1 MRESMH
7 RIFPSIDLFNVTGRM
22 TFNEPCLQ
30 HIPRDFDLCADS
42 EQSSANQIESKMA
55 SSDECH
61 EEEYLFF
68 MDKMLE
74 QNIKLSKSSI
84 SIRNSFVPKAKC
96 VFLSADYCQ
105 LELRIITNLCK
116 DELLITIF
124 NDSKHDVFNLLASKW
139 LNVPVS
145 EIDEE
150 KRQNVKKIIYGILY
164 GISPKTLSL
173 ILNSSETEACNF
185 IESFKTKFCGLKKFI
200 NGQIENCKLKGYVET
215 IRKRRRY
222 LPNISSADLKIRAQ
236 VSWISQVELTVYF
249 QI

>member
-1 MRESMH
+1 MH

-30 HIPRDFDLCADS
+30 HIPRDFDLCAPDS
-42 EQSSANQIESKMA
+42 TQSNSIENKIA
-55 SSDECH
+55 SSEESN
-61 EEEYLFF
+61 EEEYVFF

-74 QNIKLSKSSI
+74 KNENFESSKSSI

-173 ILNSSETEACNF
+173 ILNSTETDACNF

-200 NGQIENCKLKGYVET
+200 NEQIENCKLKGYVET

-222 LPNISSADLKIRAQ
+222 LPNISSTDLKTRAQ
-236 VSWISQVELTVYF
+236 VSAYLIHLF
-249 QI
+249 